1 MNDLTPAGSSP
12 FDSIRRLRPD
22 GSEYSGK
29 LLHRLPGKVAYPGDE
44 GHIYVIEFDN
54 RTIKVGKTG
63 NPRRR
68 IEGHQS
74 RALPMGRSI
83 NRVWLSTSHSN
94 YAANERALIRF
105 GTENSQSM
113 IRAEYFVGLAY
124 AKARHFAKSLT
135 FETLDGAAIEE
146 RDKAHRERWSHWL
159 KPADFNEDWV
169 RVPSAYVDA
178 AERWLAP
185 ICGISPN
192 PSRPRTLPEQ
202 IEQGDP
208 DDLMDTAERLAE
220 LRGVDVDEILEMSW
234 LDLIE
239 DLMLNMVR
247 SEVAQIRIFA
257 YENDRMDIVQPG
269 RFFGGEV
276 AS

>member
-1 MNDLTPAGSSP
+1 MTDLTLTSGSP

-22 GSEYSGK
+22 GSEYSGE
-29 LLHRLPGKVAYPGDE
+29 LLHRLPGKVAHPGDE
-44 GHIYVIEFDN
+44 GHVYVIEFDN
-54 RTIKVGKTG
+54 HTIKVGKTG

-83 NRVWLSTSHSN
+83 NRVWVSKSHSN
-94 YAANERALIRF
+94 YAANERALIKF
-105 GTENSQSM
+105 GTENAHSM
-113 IRAEYFVGLAY
+113 IRAEYFVGLPY
-124 AKARHFAKSLT
+124 AKVWRFAKSLT
-135 FETLDGAAIEE
+135 FEAVDLASIEE
-146 RDKAHRERWSHWL
+146 RDKVRRERWSHWFT
-159 KPADFNEDWV
+159 PADFNEDWV

-192 PSRPRTLPEQ
+192 PKFPRTLPEQ

-208 DDLMDTAERLAE
+208 DELMDVAERLAD

-234 LDLIE
+234 VDVIE

-247 SEVAQIRIFA
+247 SEIARIHIFA

-269 RFFGGEV
+269 RFFGSEV